1 VPIDA
6 IYAVDVDGIEINQGL
21 GKGSVLERRTAA
33 GAVMSVL
40 DRLDTDGQQI
50 ALRTY
55 LAAHTDV
62 AYANMLVPKQP
73 GQRPP
78 VDLQIANMENA
89 LMGLGQPA
97 VIEPNQ
103 NHVIHVGTH
112 LQKLD
117 EVNTALSQLQ
127 IEMEQAIPQMLMI
140 WQHAGQHMQFISQ
153 KNPLFPIYKEELQQL
168 GEVIINGSKHLEA
181 EQRKAAEAAGQEGE
195 PAMLSTDR
203 QAVDAAARIASLDV
217 QKKALELDF
226 AQRKNA
232 QELAQKD
239 AAFAQQ
245 TAQNALK
252 MRMQAAQR
260 AKPKNP

>member
-1 VPIDA
+1 
-6 IYAVDVDGIEINQGL
+6 
-21 GKGSVLERRTAA
+21 
-33 GAVMSVL
+33 M
-40 DRLDTDGQQI
+40 
-50 ALRTY
+50 
-55 LAAHTDV
+55 
-62 AYANMLVPKQP
+62 
-73 GQRPP
+73 
-78 VDLQIANMENA
+78 
-89 LMGLGQPA
+89 
-97 VIEPNQ
+97 
-103 NHVIHVGTH
+103 IHVGTH

-252 MRMQAAQR
+252 MRMQAAQK
-260 AKPKNP
+260 AKPKNL